1 MVDIVAGRS
10 ISPPNGPAAGAGLR
24 EPSIARGIAIVASL
38 LVAEVERM
46 RASGIPVGEDEFR
59 GLYISESEADRL
71 LGSKR
76 RAARDNGLAEQ
87 DSRLSGLRNELVEL
101 AASAGGPLGRVTSL
115 AGLSSFEA
123 GCLLL
128 CLAAEEDPDIQRL
141 VAYAQDHVSKR
152 RPCVELLIRVLA
164 GDDAPGAARASFD
177 ADAPLRRWRLVAL
190 YDEQGQPH
198 TPLANH
204 SVALNPRIASYLAG
218 EDGLDEALRPYARL
232 TGVPRSP
239 CQPPLP
245 VGLRERVEAL
255 AALPATSL
263 QPPVVHLA
271 GPDAARIRTV
281 ASELAGGAGLGLLS
295 VVLPGIEAEGGL
307 DAVLSLCEREAAIQG
322 AALLL
327 TGLEQLKREDAE
339 RLRARVGAGLLARL
353 VLVAANGNDAWP
365 GLSIAV
371 PGLEF
376 DARRA
381 LWETLLGGAQ
391 GVDPTVLD
399 DLAGKFRLSTQG
411 IEDAASAAFGSARWR
426 NPSAPVVEADDLYGA
441 ARAQSM
447 PILNALARKVAP
459 HYRWDDIVL
468 PPDTLEQLREMCG
481 MVEHRHLVYETWGFD
496 RKLALGKGV
505 MALFAGPS
513 GTGKTMAA
521 DVIAGALGLDLYKI
535 DLSGVVSKY
544 IGETEKNLGSIFS
557 EAESSNAI
565 LFFDEAD
572 ALFGKRS
579 EVKDAHDRYAN
590 IETAYLLQRME
601 EYSGAVILATNLK
614 MNLDEAFSRRLHF
627 VIDFPL
633 PEEDDRR
640 RIWMSMLPSDLP
652 RGDDIDF
659 VFLARQFKMTGGNIR
674 NIVLAGAFSAASEG
688 APMGMAHLI
697 RATRREYQKLG
708 RMVTEAEFGPYVG
721 LLRGS

>member
-1 MVDIVAGRS
+1 MS
-10 ISPPNGPAAGAGLR
+10 
-24 EPSIARGIAIVASL
+24 SL
-38 LVAEVERM
+38 VRAEVERM

-59 GLYISESEADRL
+59 GLYISESEVDRL
-71 LGSKR
+71 LNSR
-76 RAARDNGLAEQ
+76 RVAPPANGAAAI
-87 DSRLSGLRNELVEL
+87 DSRLAALRVEL
-101 AASAGGPLGRVTSL
+101 SEFANSAAGPIGQLASL
-115 AGLSSFEA
+115 AHLDAFEV

-128 CLAAEEDPDIQRL
+128 CLAADEDPEMQRL
-141 VAYAQDHVSKR
+141 IAYAQDHVSRR
-152 RPCVELLIRVLA
+152 RPSVELLIRVVA
-164 GDDAPGAARASFD
+164 GEDAGEARTAFD
-177 ADAPLRRWRLVAL
+177 ADAPLRRWRLVTL
-190 YDEQGQPH
+190 HDEQGQPH

-204 SVALNPRIASYLAG
+204 SVALDPRIAAHLVG
-218 EDGLDEALRPYARL
+218 EQGLDEALRPYARL
-232 TGVPRSP
+232 TGVPETP
-239 CQPPLP
+239 CHPPLP
-245 VGLRERVEAL
+245 VVLRERIEAL
-255 AALPATSL
+255 SALPVTTL
-263 QPPVVHLA
+263 QPPIVHLG
-271 GPDAARIRTV
+271 GPDMARIRTV
-281 ASELAGGAGLGLLS
+281 AGELAGGAGLGLLS
-295 VVLPGIEAEGGL
+295 VALPGIEAGVGL
-307 DAVLSLCEREAAIQG
+307 DVALSLCEREAAIQG

-327 TGLEQLKREDAE
+327 TGLEHLKREDTE
-339 RLRARVGAGLLARL
+339 RLRALVGDRPLARL
-353 VLVAANGNDAWP
+353 VFLATNGSDAWP

-371 PGLEF
+371 PGLDF
-376 DARRA
+376 DGRRA
-381 LWETLLGGAQ
+381 LWAALLGDAQ
-391 GVDPTVLD
+391 AVDPPVLD

-411 IEDAASAAFGSARWR
+411 IEDAARAAFGSARWR
-426 NPSAPVVEADDLYGA
+426 NPSAPVVEIDDLYGA

-447 PILNALARKVAP
+447 PILNTLARKVAP
-459 HYRWDDIVL
+459 HYGWGDIVL
-468 PPDTLEQLREMCG
+468 PPDTLEQLHEMCG

-505 MALFAGPS
+505 MSLFAGQS

-640 RIWMSMLPSDLP
+640 RIWMSMLPPDLP
-652 RGDDIDF
+652 RRDDIDF
-659 VFLARQFKMTGGNIR
+659 SFLARQFKITGGNIR
-674 NIVLAGAFSAASEG
+674 NIVLAGAFIAASEG

-708 RMVTEAEFGPYVG
+708 RMVTEAEFGQYVA
-721 LLRGS
+721 LLRG

>member
-1 MVDIVAGRS
+1 MIDVVAGGG
-10 ISPPNGPAAGAGLR
+10 ISPTDLPAAETGPR
-24 EPSIARGIAIVASL
+24 EPSIARGLAIVSSL
-38 LVAEVERM
+38 LIAEVERM

-59 GLYISESEADRL
+59 GLYISEPEVDRL
-71 LGSKR
+71 LSSKR
-76 RAARDNGLAEQ
+76 RVVQDGGLAEQ
-87 DSRLSGLRNELVEL
+87 DSRLSTLRNELAEF
-101 AASAGGPLGRVTSL
+101 AASAGGPLGRVASL
-115 AGLSSFEA
+115 AGLSPFEV
-123 GCLLL
+123 GCLLM
-128 CLAAEEDPDIQRL
+128 CLAAEEDPDVQRL

-152 RPCVELLIRVLA
+152 RPCLELLIRVLA
-164 GDDAPGAARASFD
+164 GRETPGGGRASFD
-177 ADAPLRRWRLVAL
+177 GDAPLRRWRLVAL
-190 YDEQGQPH
+190 HDEQGQPH
-198 TPLANH
+198 TPLTNQ
-204 SVALNPRIASYLAG
+204 SVALDPRIAGYFAG
-218 EDGLDEALRPYARL
+218 EGGLDEALRPYARL
-232 TGVPRSP
+232 TGVPHGP

-245 VGLRERVEAL
+245 VALRERVDAL
-255 AALPATSL
+255 AALPPTSL
-263 QPPVVHLA
+263 EPPIVHLT
-271 GPDAARIRTV
+271 GPDSARIRTV
-281 ASELAGGAGLGLLS
+281 ASELAGGAGLGLLN
-295 VVLPGIEAEGGL
+295 VMLPGLESDLGL
-307 DAVLSLCEREAAIQG
+307 EVALSLCQREAAMQG

-327 TGLEQLKREDAE
+327 TGLEQLKHEDVE
-339 RLRARVGAGLLARL
+339 RLRARIGAGLLARL
-353 VLVAANGNDAWP
+353 VFVAANGNDAWP
-365 GLSIAV
+365 GLSISV

-381 LWETLLGGAQ
+381 LWETALGGAVD
-391 GVDPTVLD
+391 VDPVVLD

-411 IEDAASAAFGSARWR
+411 IEDAASAAFGRARWR
-426 NPSAPVVEADDLYGA
+426 NPSAPAVEIDDLYGA

-447 PILNALARKVAP
+447 PILNTLARKVAT

-468 PPDTLEQLREMCG
+468 PNDTLEQLREMCG

-627 VIDFPL
+627 VVDFPL

-640 RIWMSMLPSDLP
+640 RIWMSTLPPDLP
-652 RGDDIDF
+652 RCDDIDF
-659 VFLARQFKMTGGNIR
+659 TFLARQFKITGGNIR
-674 NIVLAGAFSAASEG
+674 NIVLAGAFSAAREG
-688 APMGMAHLI
+688 TPMGMAHLI
-697 RATRREYQKLG
+697 RGTRREYQKLG

-721 LLRGS
+721 LIRGS